1 MGLRKAN
8 KFTLKAWG
16 DGEAMV
22 NLHFLMLTTKNSGP
36 EIREK
41 NLMTEP
47 E

>member
-1 MGLRKAN
+1 MGLRKTN

-16 DGEAMV
+16 GGKAMI
-22 NLHFLMLTTKNSGP
+22 NMNFLMLTPKNSGP
-36 EIREK
+36 EIREE